1 MVIDSK
7 AVNGFGDCCISHI
20 IAWLW
25 SSIIKQKW
33 RKFLVKDFFLWA
45 RCCFFSKY
53 LLAVDYFI
61 TIGINIKMVNN
72 VYCLHTSETELGAFT
87 ASHSQCNLKNVIGN
101 QTVIYL
107 THYCKRT
114 QKNLNTIWLTD
125 VHIADAK
132 R

>member
-1 MVIDSK
+1 MEK
-7 AVNGFGDCCISHI
+7 ISC
-20 IAWLW
+20 
-25 SSIIKQKW
+25 Q
-33 RKFLVKDFFLWA
+33 RFLSVGKMLL
-45 RCCFFSKY
+45 FSKY